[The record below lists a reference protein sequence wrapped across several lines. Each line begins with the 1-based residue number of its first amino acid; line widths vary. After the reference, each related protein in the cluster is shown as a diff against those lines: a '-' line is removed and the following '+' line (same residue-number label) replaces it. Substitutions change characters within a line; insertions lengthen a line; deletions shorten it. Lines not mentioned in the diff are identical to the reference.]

1 MTDFQ
6 LAIIADIHGN
16 SWALEAVLRDIQQ
29 KNIRQIV
36 NLGDCLLGPLDPAG
50 TANRLIDLN
59 ILTIQGNDDRVLL
72 SPPEKPSSATTYTL
86 EHLEPTHLEWIR
98 SFPTTAIVA
107 NEIFLFHG
115 DLSADEMYLL
125 EEVTPH
131 GVFLRSTTDITAE
144 LTNIDQPII
153 LCGHSHLPRTV
164 FLSARKLIINPG
176 SVGMPAYTSNL
187 PLPHS
192 MESGSPHAKYAV
204 LSKVVNGWRV
214 EHVLVPYDWE
224 KVASVAR
231 DNGRSDWA
239 RWIATGRV

>member
-1 MTDFQ
+1 MTDFP

-29 KNIRQIV
+29 KNIQQIV

-72 SPPEKPSSATTYTL
+72 SPPEHPSAAITYTL
-86 EHLEPTHLEWIR
+86 AHLGPAHLEWIR
-98 SFPTTAIVA
+98 GFPTTAVVA

-115 DLSADEMYLL
+115 DLSDDKMYLL

-131 GVFLRSTTDITAE
+131 GVFLRSTASITTLLAH
-144 LTNIDQPII
+144 IDQPVI
-153 LCGHSHLPRTV
+153 LCGHSHVPRTT
-164 FLSARKLIINPG
+164 FLPSGKLIVNPG
-176 SVGMPAYTSNL
+176 SVGMPAYTSDF
-187 PLPHS
+187 PLPHA
-192 MESGSPHAKYAV
+192 MESGSPHAKYAI
-204 LSKVVNGWRV
+204 LNKVEDEWQV

-224 KVASVAR
+224 KVANIAR

-239 RWIATGRV
+239 RWIAIGRI